1 MWKGFLSL
9 LVTLIYPIISFADLE
24 PEILEYSA
32 ELSFSSWLFPESP
45 VYTGQEHNNYS
56 LALEPEIYSEWSSG
70 SNFVFRPFL
79 RLDSVDNNRTH
90 FDLRESIFSWYGD
103 DWESSIGLGQVF
115 WGVAESKNLVDII
128 NQFDVVDD
136 PLYKTKLGQ
145 PLINLTLIKDTGYYE
160 FFVMPYFREQTSPGK
175 KGRLRLDPEFS
186 KGTTKFEGG
195 SQWTPEMAIRWSNT
209 YNDYD
214 ISIHNFYGYGRS
226 PSIDINLVDGKIK
239 YEPNYQRIR
248 QIGGTIQKNSGATL
262 YKFEWLARDGQ
273 KDANLRRGGYLA
285 SILGL
290 EHTLYKT
297 IGDNGDLGFLM
308 EYNFDSRR
316 TRSTDALQDDI
327 FVAIRLALN
336 DSENT
341 ELLLGSIFDL
351 DGDGQIYQFDFGRR
365 INDSLT
371 FGIRGAIYQNG
382 RLGSNLYILR
392 QDSWLEIDLRKYF

>member
-32 ELSFSSWLFPESP
+32 ELSFSLWLFPETP

-56 LALEPEIYSEWSSG
+56 LSLEPEIYSEWSSG
-70 SNFVFRPFL
+70 GNFIFRPFL

-90 FDLRESIFSWYGD
+90 FDLREGIYSWYGD

-136 PLYKTKLGQ
+136 PLLKTKLGQ
-145 PLINLTLIKDTGYYE
+145 PLINLTLIRDTGYYE
-160 FFVMPYFREQTSPGK
+160 FFVMPYFREQTSPGN

-195 SQWTPEMAIRWSNT
+195 SQWTPETAIRWSNN

-214 ISIHNFYGYGRS
+214 ISIHSFFGYGRS

-248 QIGGTIQKNSGATL
+248 QIGGTVQKNSGATL
-262 YKFEWLARDGQ
+262 YKFEWLAKDGQ

-290 EHTLYKT
+290 EHTLYKA

-316 TRSTDALQDDI
+316 VRSTDTLQDDI
-327 FVAIRLALN
+327 FMAIRLALN

-351 DGDGQIYQFDFGRR
+351 DGDGQIYQVDFGRR

-382 RLGSNLYILR
+382 RPGSNLYILR